1 MSIKSLSMLQRLAAL
16 LLIVSLSFTPG
27 GLCFAQPVQG
37 NQPNKG
43 RVKINIGKLQH
54 EIKIHLDK
62 IRQSGE
68 KEVSVLD
75 ELDQINTEL
84 QLQNDKLTAL
94 QKRLVAQKKI
104 LTLKEEE
111 LKQATVKRDNIEQHM
126 RKRLRSFYLMGKVGA
141 LNVTFS
147 NKDLPELMVFTD
159 AYQRLIAYDQKVI
172 DLYRETVAKLER
184 TKTARKL
191 EKSLLEEFISQK
203 EQEQKTLQQLRDD
216 RQELLTRIKT
226 QKGLYELAVQEM
238 RKAETD
244 LEQTLAQLEFR
255 EKVEQ
260 RGFLIA
266 KGTLPTPATGTVTQR
281 FGDVIQDGLRKGETV
296 KGITIK
302 TDPDST
308 VHAIYG
314 GTVVFSGYK
323 RGYGNTV
330 IIEHGLNYFTVTS
343 HLDTILVNK
352 GDRVEQD
359 QQLGTTGDIATL
371 FEPGLYFEIRH
382 ESQPLNPL
390 QWLQVGIP
398 QSPFDPPPPDPML
411 GPL

>member
-1 MSIKSLSMLQRLAAL
+1 MLKRLAII
-16 LLIVSLSFTPG
+16 LIVVSIIFLNG
-27 GLCFAQPVQG
+27 GLCFAQPVEGGQA
-37 NQPNKG
+37 NKG

-62 IRQSGE
+62 IRQSGD

-84 QLQNDKLTAL
+84 QLQNDKITAL

-111 LKQATVKRDNIEQHM
+111 LIQATGKRDNIEHHM

-147 NKDLPELMVFTD
+147 NKDLPELMIFTD

-203 EQEQKTLQQLRDD
+203 EQEQKTLQDLRTD
-216 RQELLTRIKT
+216 RQALLTRIKT

-244 LEQTLAQLEFR
+244 LELTLAQLEFR
-255 EKVEQ
+255 NEVEQ
-260 RGFLIA
+260 QGFLLA
-266 KGTLPTPATGTVTQR
+266 RGTLSTPATGTVMQR
-281 FGDVIQDGLRKGETV
+281 FGDILEDGLRRGEV
-296 KGITIK
+296 IKGITIK
-302 TDPDST
+302 TDKDST
-308 VHAIYG
+308 VHAVYG

-330 IIEHGLNYFTVTS
+330 IVEHGLKYFTVTS
-343 HLDTILVNK
+343 HLDTIMVHE

-359 QQLGTTGDIATL
+359 QQIGTTGDIATL
-371 FEPGLYFEIRH
+371 FEPGLYFEVRH
-382 ESQPLNPL
+382 ESEPLDPL
-390 QWLQVGIP
+390 EWLQTGAPP
-398 QSPFDPPPPDPML
+398 QPAPLAPPPDPMTA
-411 GPL
+411 PL